1 MARLNEP
8 VAPAVETLDSCKSP
22 SSVHVN
28 KQTLT
33 VCKVKRKFLR
43 QNRDITKQNASQSIR
58 IRALENE
65 LSKALSQNL
74 ELREAL
80 NHAERIAE
88 SSKDIKMQLQNRMQE
103 ISALI
108 SGIGE
113 VSPSSRKSQD
123 AENTRSSPSPDQKN
137 WKNRCT
143 MSDAVNGQDG
153 RLPAI
158 LENKHYPR
166 KTLE

>member
-1 MARLNEP
+1 M
-8 VAPAVETLDSCKSP
+8 
-22 SSVHVN
+22 
-28 KQTLT
+28 
-33 VCKVKRKFLR
+33 
-43 QNRDITKQNASQSIR
+43 
-58 IRALENE
+58 
-65 LSKALSQNL
+65 
-74 ELREAL
+74 

-88 SSKDIKMQLQNRMQE
+88 SSRDIKKQLEDRMQE
-103 ISALI
+103 ISALL
-108 SGIGE
+108 SGIGN
-113 VSPSSRKSQD
+113 VSPSSRRQSKGG
-123 AENTRSSPSPDQKN
+123 ENARSSPSPDQKN